1 VKDAKGL
8 LRVDWKVWADDKSFR
23 HASEH
28 YTALFNAASEE
39 DDQSLYYKLCKARWD
54 MHDWYFRELGWELEC
69 YA

>member
-1 VKDAKGL
+1 VSDHAKL
-8 LRVDWKVWADDKSFR
+8 LRVDWKTWADDKSFR

-39 DDQSLYYKLCKARWD
+39 EDQTLYYKLCKARWD